1 MADHA
6 EPEGLPGDTDPAYAP
21 EREHFIGYTHQEI
34 WDRVHEVMD
43 PALLD
48 RAAAVWRANAVALG
62 EAFRVFGDAT
72 NREFARWSGHTAD
85 AAARATGEFVHAG
98 TDTHEVCAAVAALLE
113 LDRDAAQT
121 VRAAIPPPQPYC
133 PLDDPAAE
141 AIHGGQRR
149 MDHDIAAAAVTA
161 DVQDLMTHVY
171 SPAIPASGDRV
182 PRFAVTRTDPT
193 GGGGLPL

>member
-6 EPEGLPGDTDPAYAP
+6 EPAGPSGDIDPAYAP

-43 PALLD
+43 PAALD
-48 RAAAVWRANAVALG
+48 RAAAVWQANAVALG
-62 EAFRVFGDAT
+62 EAFRAFGDAT

-85 AAARATGEFVHAG
+85 AAAQATREFVAAG
-98 TDTHEVCAAVAALLE
+98 ADAHDVCTAVAALLE

-121 VRAAIPPPQPYC
+121 VRAAIAPPQPYR

-182 PRFAVTRTDPT
+182 PRFAVTRIDPT
-193 GGGGLPL
+193 GGGSQPL

>member
-6 EPEGLPGDTDPAYAP
+6 ESVAPAGDTDPAYAP

-43 PALLD
+43 PAALD
-48 RAAAVWRANAVALG
+48 RAAAVWRANAVAVG
-62 EAFRVFGDAT
+62 EAFRAFGAAAD
-72 NREFARWSGHTAD
+72 REFARWSGQTAD
-85 AAARATGEFVHAG
+85 AAAQATREFIRVG
-98 TDTHEVCAAVAALLE
+98 TDAHDVCAAVAALLE
-113 LDRDAAQT
+113 FDRDAAQT
-121 VRAAIPPPQPYC
+121 VRAAIVPPEPYR

-182 PRFAVTRTDPT
+182 PRFAVTRTAPT
-193 GGGGLPL
+193 GGGSQPL